1 MSPGIRLFSVAALTL
16 ALSAAG
22 ANASTGSD
30 LARGGAAHLALA
42 SSSAEYV
49 PGEVIVRFRARASRA
64 DERRADA
71 RAATRVTARF
81 PGLRLQVAKVPRG
94 LSVAAAVRRYQSDPA
109 VEFAEPNYL
118 RHPTVVPSDTLFTQL
133 FGLHNSG
140 QSHPVS
146 DTSLGGAPAP
156 HSGSSDAD
164 IDATEAWDTQMGNG
178 TVVAVIDSGV
188 DVDHPDLATQ
198 LWTNPGEDCPGCQT
212 NGLDDDNNGL
222 VDDVHGWDFA
232 DDDATLLSSNAFFGY
247 DHGTHVAGTV
257 AAALDNSTGVVG
269 VCPGC
274 EIMALKIARD
284 SDGAMPLSAVIAAIE
299 YAKAQGV
306 RIANMSYGGP
316 QFSNGEREAM
326 RTSGLLAV
334 VAAGNESLDND
345 MALGADL
352 DGDGQVD
359 ILSPSYPAAYTLP
372 NILTVGASNDQDRN
386 AYSTECDAVLSSKPR
401 CAFTNWGHDS
411 VDLSAPGADI
421 TSSVPGAAWET
432 WDGTSMATPH
442 VAGAAGLLLSQHPTY
457 TNADLK
463 NALMNSTDRPANL
476 DILYIAPA
484 PGITGS
490 SGTIAIG
497 TGNSFTRT
505 SGRLNVLSALT
516 GSTANATPATD
527 GNVTGAA
534 GMSKAQVSGS
544 VAWPTDVNDVRKRKL
559 YKGKTY
565 RVTLVVPPGTDY
577 DLYVWKPGTKEIWQF
592 QKLQRAS
599 ASIGS
604 ADEVVK
610 FKAGSTGVYFLH
622 VMAWVQ
628 EDGNYTL
635 KLAKL

>member
-1 MSPGIRLFSVAALTL
+1 LSSAARLLSIAALTL
-16 ALSAAG
+16 VFSAA
-22 ANASTGSD
+22 ANASTSSD
-30 LARGGAAHLALA
+30 LTRGGAAHLALA
-42 SSSAEYV
+42 TSSGEFV
-49 PGEVIVRFRARASRA
+49 PGEVIVRFRAGASRMA
-64 DERRADA
+64 ERRANA
-71 RAATRVTARF
+71 RAAARVTARF
-81 PGLRLQVAKVPRG
+81 PALRLQVAKIPHG
-94 LSVAAAVRRYQSDPA
+94 LSVAAAVRRYESDPA

-118 RHPTVVPSDTLFTQL
+118 RHPTLFPTDTRFGEL
-133 FGLHNSG
+133 FGLHNTG

-146 DTSLGGAPAP
+146 DATSLGGAPAP
-156 HSGSSDAD
+156 HVGSVDAD
-164 IDATEAWDTQMGNG
+164 IDVTEAWDTQAGNG
-178 TVVAVIDSGV
+178 TVVAVLDTGV

-232 DDDATLLSSNAFFGY
+232 DDDATLLSGNAFFGY
-247 DHGTHVAGTV
+247 EHGTHVAGTV
-257 AAALDNSTGVVG
+257 AGALDTTTGVVG

-274 EIMALKIARD
+274 RIMVLKIARD
-284 SDGAMPLSAVIAAIE
+284 NDGAMPLSAAIAAVN
-299 YAKAQGV
+299 YAKAHGV

-316 QFSNGEREAM
+316 AWSNAERESI

-334 VAAGNESLDND
+334 AAAGNESLDND

-372 NILTVGASNDQDRN
+372 NILTVGASNDEDRN
-386 AYSTECDAVLSSKPR
+386 AYSTECNAVLSSKPR

-411 VDLSAPGADI
+411 VDLSAPGVDI
-421 TSSVPGAAWET
+421 TSAVPGAAWET
-432 WDGTSMATPH
+432 WDGTSMAAPH
-442 VAGAAGLLLSQHPTY
+442 VAGAAGLVLSQNPAF
-457 TNADLK
+457 TNADVK

-476 DILYIAPA
+476 DTLYIAPA
-484 PGITGS
+484 AGITGP

-505 SGRLNVLSALT
+505 SGRLNALNALT
-516 GSTANATPATD
+516 GSTANATPGTD

-534 GMSKAQVSGS
+534 GMSKARVSGA

-559 YKGKTY
+559 YKGQTY
-565 RVTLVVPPGTDY
+565 RVTLVVPAGSDS

-592 QKLQRAS
+592 SKLQRAS
-599 ASIGS
+599 ARISS

-635 KLAKL
+635 KIAKL

>member
-1 MSPGIRLFSVAALTL
+1 MSPAIRLFSVAALTL

-22 ANASTGSD
+22 ANASTSSN
-30 LARGGAAHLALA
+30 LTRGGAAHLALA
-42 SSSAEYV
+42 RSSAEYV
-49 PGEVIVRFRARASRA
+49 PGEVIVRFRAGASRVA
-64 DERRADA
+64 ERRANA
-71 RAATRVTARF
+71 RAAARVTARF
-81 PGLRLQVAKVPRG
+81 PALRLQVAKIPQG
-94 LSVAAAVRRYQSDPA
+94 FSVAAAVRRYESDPA

-118 RHPTVVPSDTLFTQL
+118 RHPTVIPTDARFGEL
-133 FGLHNSG
+133 FGLHNTG

-146 DTSLGGAPAP
+146 DTYPGGPQAP
-156 HSGSSDAD
+156 HVGSVDAD
-164 IDATEAWDTQMGNG
+164 IDVTEAWDVQSGNG
-178 TVVAVIDSGV
+178 TVVAVIDTGV

-212 NGLDDDNNGL
+212 NGLDDDDNGL

-232 DDDATLLSSNAFFGY
+232 DDDATLLSANAFFGY

-257 AAALDNSTGVVG
+257 AGALDNTTGVVG

-274 EIMALKIARD
+274 KIMVLKIARD

-359 ILSPSYPAAYTLP
+359 ILSPSYPASYTLP
-372 NILTVGASNDQDRN
+372 NILAVGASNDEDRN
-386 AYSTECDAVLSSKPR
+386 AYSTECDAVLSSKR
-401 CAFTNWGHDS
+401 LCAFTNWGHDS
-411 VDLSAPGADI
+411 VDLSAPGVDI
-421 TSSVPGAAWET
+421 TSAVPGAAWET

-442 VAGAAGLLLSQHPTY
+442 VAGAAALLLSHNAAY

-463 NALMNSTDRPANL
+463 NALMNSTDRPTNL
-476 DILYIAPA
+476 DTLYIAPA
-484 PGITGS
+484 PGITGP
-490 SGTIAIG
+490 SGSIAFG
-497 TGNSFTRT
+497 TGNTFTRT
-505 SGRLNVLSALT
+505 SGRLNALNALT
-516 GSTANATPATD
+516 GSTANATPGTD

-534 GMSKAQVSGS
+534 GMSKASVSGA

-565 RVTLVVPPGTDY
+565 RVTLVVPAGSDS

-592 QKLQRAS
+592 SKLQRAS
-599 ASIGS
+599 ASVGS

-635 KLAKL
+635 KIAKL